1 MTLRSSIGTA
11 LASPSA
17 IQQTAQVVNM
27 SSKPKVLLT
36 GGSGFIAAH
45 ILEQLLEKG
54 YRVVTTVRSQDK
66 ADKIRAAYP
75 KAELEIAIVPD
86 IAQPDAFDDVVRTP
100 GIELVLHTASP
111 VHYNIQSAKELIDPA
126 VVGTTSILKAVARSA
141 PAVRRVVVTS
151 SFAAIVDPARAWDPA
166 ATFDE
171 SSWNPVTLADA
182 DADKATSYRA
192 SKKLAE
198 RAAWEFVRDPANAV
212 KFDMATVNPP
222 MVFGPVVPHFV
233 SRDSVNL
240 SNARVVD
247 LLQGKWRADGPPETG
262 IAFIWIDVRDL
273 AACHLRALEAPE
285 AGGKRL
291 LTTAGTFSNREI
303 CDVVRKHFGDE
314 YADKLPSPDVK
325 GGEIAPE
332 DKRYKF
338 DNSETNRILG
348 AQYRTLEQCM
358 VDTVKVFKTV
368 GL

>member
-1 MTLRSSIGTA
+1 
-11 LASPSA
+11 
-17 IQQTAQVVNM
+17 M

-54 YRVVTTVRSQDK
+54 YRVITTVRSQDK
-66 ADKIRAAYP
+66 ADKIRGAHP
-75 KAELEIAIVPD
+75 DLSKDELDVAIVPD
-86 IAQPDAFDDVVRTP
+86 IAQPDAFDEVIKTP

-111 VHYNIQSAKELIDPA
+111 FHFNIQSAKELIDPA
-126 VVGTTSILKAVARSA
+126 VVGTTSILKAIARSA
-141 PAVRRVVVTS
+141 PGVRRVVVTS

-166 ATFDE
+166 TTFDE

-182 DADKATSYRA
+182 EADKATSYRA

-198 RAAWEFVRDPANAV
+198 EAAWGFVRDPANAV
-212 KFDMATVNPP
+212 KFDLATINPP
-222 MVFGPVVPHFV
+222 MVFGPVVPYFV
-233 SRDSVNL
+233 SRDSVNT

-247 LLQGKWRADGPPETG
+247 LLRGKWKADAAVPDTG
-262 IAFIWIDVRDL
+262 LAFLWVDVRDV
-273 AACHLRALEAPE
+273 AAAHIRAMEAAE

-291 LTTAGTFSNREI
+291 FTTAGTFSNREI
-303 CDVVRKHFGDE
+303 YDAVRKHFGDE
-314 YADKLPSPDVK
+314 YADKLPPPDVK

-332 DKRYKF
+332 DKRFGF

-348 AQYRTLEQCM
+348 IKWRTLEESI
-358 VDTVKVFKTV
+358 VDAVKEFKAV